1 MSIHDKIKELR
12 TAQGWTQEEMAEKMD
27 ISVNGYAN
35 LEKGL
40 GKVDWD
46 KLVQIAQIFKI
57 DLVQLVE
64 AEQKGWVIQQNISF
78 GDETHAIK
86 NNHQDN
92 KNLIFELEKK
102 DLIIAHQKELLQQK
116 DNEIQALK
124 DLIEMYKKQIP

>member
-1 MSIHDKIKELR
+1 MSIHEKIKELR
-12 TAQGWTQEEMAEKMD
+12 LAQGWSKEAMAEKMGL
-27 ISVNGYAN
+27 SVNGYAN

-64 AEQKGWVIQQNISF
+64 AEQKGLVIQQNISF
-78 GDETHAIK
+78 GNETDVSK
-86 NNHQDN
+86 NSIQNRDCVA
-92 KNLIFELEKK
+92 ELEKK
-102 DLIIAHQKELLQQK
+102 DLIIQHQKELLQQK

-124 DLIEMYKKQIP
+124 ELIEMYKKQISI

>member
-27 ISVNGYAN
+27 ISVSGYAN

-64 AEQKGWVIQQNISF
+64 AEQKGLVVQQNISF
-78 GDETHAIK
+78 GNETDVKKTNIEYK
-86 NNHQDN
+86 D
-92 KNLIFELEKK
+92 FTSELEKK

>member
-1 MSIHDKIKELR
+1 MSIHEKIKELR
-12 TAQGWTQEEMAEKMD
+12 LAQGWSKEAMAEKMGL
-27 ISVNGYAN
+27 SVNGYAN

-64 AEQKGWVIQQNISF
+64 AEQKGLVIQQNISF
-78 GDETHAIK
+78 GNETDVSK
-86 NNHQDN
+86 NSIQNRDCVV
-92 KNLIFELEKK
+92 ELEKK
-102 DLIIAHQKELLQQK
+102 DLIIQHQKELLQQK

-124 DLIEMYKKQIP
+124 ELIEMYKKQISI

>member
-27 ISVNGYAN
+27 ISVSGYAN

-64 AEQKGWVIQQNISF
+64 AEQKGLVVQQNISF
-78 GDETHAIK
+78 GNETHDLNK
-86 NNHQDN
+86 NNDMACV
-92 KNLIFELEKK
+92 FELEKK

-124 DLIEMYKKQIP
+124 DLIEMYKKQMS

>member
-27 ISVNGYAN
+27 ISVSGYAN

-64 AEQKGWVIQQNISF
+64 AEQKGLVVQQNISF
-78 GDETHAIK
+78 GNETHDLNK
-86 NNHQDN
+86 NNDVAWV
-92 KNLIFELEKK
+92 FELEKK

-124 DLIEMYKKQIP
+124 DLIEMYKKQMP

>member
-1 MSIHDKIKELR
+1 MSIHEKIKELR
-12 TAQGWTQEEMAEKMD
+12 LAQGWSKEAMAEKMGL
-27 ISVNGYAN
+27 SVNGYAN

-64 AEQKGWVIQQNISF
+64 AEQKGLVIQQNISF
-78 GDETHAIK
+78 GNETDVSK
-86 NNHQDN
+86 NSIQNRDCVA
-92 KNLIFELEKK
+92 ELEKK
-102 DLIIAHQKELLQQK
+102 DLIIQHQKELLQQK

-124 DLIEMYKKQIP
+124 ELIEMYKKQTSI

>member
-64 AEQKGWVIQQNISF
+64 AEQKGLVVQQNISF
-78 GDETHAIK
+78 GNETDVKKTNIEYKDFTA
-86 NNHQDN
+86 
-92 KNLIFELEKK
+92 ELEKK